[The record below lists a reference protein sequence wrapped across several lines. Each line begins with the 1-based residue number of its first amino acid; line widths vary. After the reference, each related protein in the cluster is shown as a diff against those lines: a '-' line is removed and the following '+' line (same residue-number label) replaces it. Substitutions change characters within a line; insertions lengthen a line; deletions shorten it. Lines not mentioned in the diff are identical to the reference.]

1 MTAELLDPATWRR
14 VTAYLDEVLDLEGET
29 RERWLADLE
38 AREPEIARAVREL
51 LAEQDVL
58 NAEGFLSSTAAP
70 AAQLAAAANVSLVGQ
85 TVGAYTIERQIG
97 RGGMGEVWLAAR
109 SDGRFDGKVALK
121 FLDSSIVQSRLADR
135 FTREGRLLGR
145 LAHPNIARLLDAGT
159 TQDKRQFLVLE
170 YIDGE
175 RIDRHCD
182 LAGLSIRERVRLF
195 LDAVSAVAYAH
206 SQLVIH
212 RDLKPSNVLVTRAG
226 AVKLLD
232 FGIAK
237 LLGEQEES
245 DGSLTQI
252 DEVVMTPEYAAP
264 EQVLGELP
272 TTATDVYQLGMLLY
286 VLLAGEHPLPKAASR
301 TDRIK
306 IALEGR
312 IPRASQFATGAR
324 SKALRGDLDAVLEM
338 SLRPDPKERYATAEA
353 LREDLVRYL
362 NGEPVRARDGSALYR
377 ARKFIARHRWAVAGL
392 STAFVVAIVFGV
404 TMNRLAQQAQRERD
418 RANNEAAV
426 ARRVTNFTAG
436 LFELANPLI
445 SGSKDISARE
455 LLDAGVRRLQ
465 LQLSQQRQD
474 VRAALLESAGNAYR
488 GIGAYPDAT
497 KLIEQA
503 VELRRGEIQTEPGSY
518 AKALLDLALVKR
530 EDGDLNRA
538 IELAREALEILE
550 GSGREPDVINQVKV
564 ELANLLR
571 RTSEFDEAGVLVSQV
586 LATSGTSPEAQTT
599 RGYALILSG
608 RIALAQ
614 GRIEESLER
623 LQEAYREQLRING
636 PTGEMTL
643 EAQSAVA
650 DAWVIKGEPAK
661 AEPLLRTL
669 VDEAREIYGNEHA
682 QVGVALNNLGNA
694 ISDIPQKYD
703 EAAAVYLQAAEI
715 QRRALGA
722 TAAEVGTTY
731 NNLGALYISMKRWP
745 EAEAIYSQAVQNR
758 RANLGADNPDTISTS
773 NSWALAM
780 SHLGRDAEAERVLRT
795 GVDGLIEALGPQ
807 HWRVGNAKRLLA
819 TVLRKRGDLT
829 QAQIEVDAAC
839 EILVKQLGPEH
850 PRSVIAK
857 TLAAEIA
864 AERTGGVMKPR

>member
-14 VTAYLDEVLDLEGET
+14 VTAYLDEVLDLEGEA

-38 AREPEIARAVREL
+38 SREPEIARAVSEL
-51 LAEQDVL
+51 LAEQDVI

-70 AAQLAAAANVSLVGQ
+70 AAQLVAAATVSLAGQ
-85 TVGAYTIERQIG
+85 TVGAYTIEGLIG

-159 TQDKRQFLVLE
+159 TQDQRQFLVLE

-175 RIDRHCD
+175 RIDRHCE
-182 LAGLSIRERVRLF
+182 LGGLSTRERVRLF

-212 RDLKPSNVLVTRAG
+212 RDLKPSNVLVTRDG

-245 DGSLTQI
+245 GGSLTQV

-286 VLLAGEHPLPKAASR
+286 VLLAGEHPLPKASSR
-301 TDRIK
+301 TDRIR

-324 SKALRGDLDAVLEM
+324 SKALRGDLDAVLEVA
-338 SLRPDPKERYATAEA
+338 LRPDPKERYATAAA

-362 NGEPVRARDGSALYR
+362 NGEPVRARDGSRLYR
-377 ARKFIARHRWAVAGL
+377 ARKFVARHKWGVAGL
-392 STAFVVAIVFGV
+392 SIAFVVAIVFGV

-426 ARRVTNFTAG
+426 AQRVTNFTAG

-445 SGSKDISARE
+445 SGTKDISARE
-455 LLDAGVRRLQ
+455 LLDAGTRRLQ
-465 LQLSQQRQD
+465 LQLGQQRQD

-503 VELRRGEIQTEPGSY
+503 VALRRGELQTEPGSY

-530 EDGDLNRA
+530 EEGDLDRA

-550 GSGREPDVINQVKV
+550 RSGRELDVIDQVKV

-571 RTSEFDEAGVLVSQV
+571 RTSEFDEAGALVAQV
-586 LATSGTSPEAQTT
+586 LATPGASAEAQAT
-599 RGYALILSG
+599 RGYALMLSG

-614 GRIEESLER
+614 GRIDQSLER

-636 PTGEMTL
+636 PIGEMTL

-661 AEPLLRTL
+661 AEPLLRAL

-715 QRRALGA
+715 QRRALGP

-780 SHLGRDAEAERVLRT
+780 SHLGRDAEAERVLRD
-795 GVDGLIEALGPQ
+795 GVDGLAKALGPE

-819 TVLRKRGDLT
+819 TVLRKRGELT
-829 QAQIEVDAAC
+829 KAQLEIDAAC
-839 EILVKQLGPEH
+839 EILVKQLGPDH